1 MALEFVKGWHLLQ
14 TLGEGAFGEYFT
26 IYLYIN

>member
-14 TLGEGAFGEYFT
+14 TLGEGAFGEFET
-26 IYLYIN
+26 INYY